1 MGERWNT
8 LFYEFDCG
16 PALAKSYFCFL
27 PNPRTVLCS
36 DQQVCSGKGE
46 GGGGKWGWSASD
58 GHSPATCWFAP
69 RASIRSTHLDPRF
82 LSSSFSLFPKLL
94 VLGRERDFLFSDYFL
109 WGNPFGPASRLAG
122 LLSTI
127 RLLLTANT
135 SNVDF
140 FKRWTPN
147 VEMTRNCLL
156 LQVCCLFRFVVSW
169 WFYTVQHNLSLGK
182 QRQQYRQRR
191 GLVAMW
197 RWLGG
202 GCVRE
207 RGGLE
212 VEAPLRSPG
221 LPAGHRV
228 GGGQRCPPEGTWHLS
243 HHGRPGRCQ
252 SSEGNHD
259 CGHKTA
265 RNHYI
270 WRKKWPETIKYEYI
284 LGATW
289 TGWGFFFLRESVS
302 KGRIVRL

>member
-36 DQQVCSGKGE
+36 DQQVCSGKGGE
-46 GGGGKWGWSASD
+46 GGVVCLW
-58 GHSPATCWFAP
+58 
-69 RASIRSTHLDPRF
+69 RALTSNLLICPPSLNPFNPLGPSISFLFF
-82 LSSSFSLFPKLL
+82 LSFPKLL

-221 LPAGHRV
+221 LPAGQRV

-243 HHGRPGRCQ
+243 HHGRAGRCQ

-270 WRKKWPETIKYEYI
+270 WKKWPEEKN
-284 LGATW
+284 GH
-289 TGWGFFFLRESVS
+289 
-302 KGRIVRL
+302 